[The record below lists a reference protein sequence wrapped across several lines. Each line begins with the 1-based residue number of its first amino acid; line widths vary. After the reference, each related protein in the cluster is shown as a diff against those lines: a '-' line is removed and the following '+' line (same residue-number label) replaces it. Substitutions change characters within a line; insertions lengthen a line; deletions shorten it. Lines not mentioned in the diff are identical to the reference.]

1 MPVSPATLAAIVIT
15 LSFAAGLNVYATVFS
30 LGIMDRLHWIALPDG
45 LQALDHTWIIVVS
58 GILFAGEFVADKI
71 PGFDLVWNALHTF
84 VRIPVAA
91 LLAYGVGTHLSPE
104 MHLLVTAAGAAFAA
118 LAHSSKTAARVL
130 VTPTP
135 EPISNIALS
144 TAEDGAAIGLTWLV
158 GHHPL
163 VAGSAVA
170 VLSVGCI
177 AGLWMSLHLLR
188 KSVQWL
194 RTGRGKRTDPAAEI
208 VIQPKD

>member
-1 MPVSPATLAAIVIT
+1 MPVTPATLAAIVIT

-30 LGIMDRLHWIALPDG
+30 LGILDRLHWVALPDG
-45 LQALDHTWIIVVS
+45 LQSISHTWIIVVS

-71 PGFDLVWNALHTF
+71 PGFDLVWNAMHTF

-104 MHLLVTAAGAAFAA
+104 MHLLATVAGAGFAA
-118 LAHSSKTAARVL
+118 LAHTSKTAARVL

-135 EPISNIALS
+135 EPVSNIALS

-163 VAGSAVA
+163 AAGSAVLA
-170 VLSVGCI
+170 LSVGCVV
-177 AGLWMSLHLLR
+177 GVWMSFHLIR
-188 KSVQWL
+188 RSFRWL
-194 RTGRGKRTDPAAEI
+194 GTDRRRGPEVKTADPM
-208 VIQPKD
+208 D